1 MSFPKTLTEAACLVL
16 DASEPIEKVRL
27 TYLYAKAWRDG
38 KIAKLGNAV
47 PPDRPGRPAKPELCI
62 PADMPKRSKGSGKRR
77 TALIHAIAHIELNA
91 IDLAWD
97 MVARFVDEDF
107 PKVFSDDWV
116 QVAVDEAKHF
126 EMLLARLQEL
136 DAKYGDFSAH
146 DGLWEAA
153 MTTRDDVLDRLVL
166 VPMAL
171 EARGLDTTPAT
182 VKRLT
187 ANNDTATA
195 DIMATIADDE
205 VSHVAAG
212 VRWFEFVCEKRGLE
226 PISTFKTRITK
237 TLKGRLKPPF
247 NHAARDLAGMDK
259 AYYEA

>member
-1 MSFPKTLTEAACLVL
+1 VSLPSTLTQAACGVMGAP
-16 DASEPIEKVRL
+16 DPAEKVRL
-27 TYLYAKAWRDG
+27 TYLYARAWQDG
-38 KIAKLGNAV
+38 EISELGNSV
-47 PPDRPGRPAKPELCI
+47 PPDHPGRPPKPELCM

-97 MVARFVDEDF
+97 AVARFVDEDF
-107 PKVFSDDWV
+107 PKAYSDDWV

-126 EMLLARLQEL
+126 EMLVARLHEL
-136 DAKYGDFSAH
+136 DAEYGDFPAH
-146 DGLWEAA
+146 NGLWEAA
-153 MTTRDDVLDRLVL
+153 LTTRDDVLDRMVL

-182 VKRLT
+182 VDRLT
-187 ANNDTATA
+187 ANNDIATA
-195 DIMATIADDE
+195 DIMAKIADDE

-212 VRWFEFVCEKRGLE
+212 VRWFEYICEKRGLD
-226 PISTFKTRITK
+226 PVLTFKTRITK

-247 NHAARDLAGMDK
+247 NHAARDLAGMNRD
-259 AYYEA
+259 YYEA

>member
-1 MSFPKTLTEAACLVL
+1 MKRPATLTEAACGVL
-16 DASEPIEKVRL
+16 AAPEPAEKVRL
-27 TYLYAKAWRDG
+27 TYLYAKAWQNG
-38 KIAKLGNAV
+38 EISELGNTG
-47 PPDRPGRPAKPELCI
+47 PPDRPGRPPKPQLCI

-97 MVARFVDEDF
+97 VVARFVDENL
-107 PKVFSDDWV
+107 PKAFSDDWV

-126 EMLLARLQEL
+126 EMLVARLQEL
-136 DAKYGDFSAH
+136 EADYGDFPAH

-153 MTTRDDVLDRLVL
+153 LSTRDDVLDRLVL

-182 VKRLT
+182 VERLKS
-187 ANNDTATA
+187 NGDEITA
-195 DIMATIADDE
+195 DIMFQIAEDE

-212 VRWFEFVCEKRGLE
+212 VRWFEYVCEKRGLD
-226 PISTFKTRITK
+226 PVPTFKTRITK

-247 NHAARDLAGMDK
+247 NHAARDLAGMNR
-259 AYYEA
+259 AYYDA